1 MDDGKS
7 GLQPEVER
15 LQLQG
20 KIFRYR
26 GMADLDAECPGPD
39 ALVPDPLKLHP
50 FSTQEGHGG
59 TRPRQPR
66 IKFVTLCIPTSCVNS
81 VEMEPTLNGLEPP
94 SQYLLYIRSCS
105 RVYKSCDVQYSALVG
120 NCSGRDN

>member
-26 GMADLDAECPGPD
+26 GMADLDAERPGPD
-39 ALVPDPLKLHP
+39 ALVPNPAKLHP
-50 FSTQEGHGG
+50 FST
-59 TRPRQPR
+59 
-66 IKFVTLCIPTSCVNS
+66 
-81 VEMEPTLNGLEPP
+81 
-94 SQYLLYIRSCS
+94 
-105 RVYKSCDVQYSALVG
+105 
-120 NCSGRDN
+120 

>member
-50 FSTQEGHGG
+50 FSTQEGHVG

-66 IKFVTLCIPTSCVNS
+66 IKFVTLCIPIRFASILS
-81 VEMEPTLNGLEPP
+81 RW
-94 SQYLLYIRSCS
+94 SQR
-105 RVYKSCDVQYSALVG
+105 
-120 NCSGRDN
+120 

>member
-26 GMADLDAECPGPD
+26 GMDDLDAECPGPN
-39 ALVPDPLKLHP
+39 ALVLDPFKLHP
-50 FSTQEGHGG
+50 GTQEGHEG
-59 TRPRQPR
+59 TRPRLPR
-66 IKFVTLCIPTSCVNS
+66 TKIVTLCTPTSCVNS

-94 SQYLLYIRSCS
+94 SPYLSYLYTE
-105 RVYKSCDVQYSALVG
+105 L
-120 NCSGRDN
+120 